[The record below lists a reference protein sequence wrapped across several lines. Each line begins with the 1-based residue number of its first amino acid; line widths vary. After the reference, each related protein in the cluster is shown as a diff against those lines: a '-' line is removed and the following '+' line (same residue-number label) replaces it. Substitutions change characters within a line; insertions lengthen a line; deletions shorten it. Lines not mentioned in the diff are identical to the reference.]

1 MSIEYRRQ
9 MQEWKRS
16 LSPNEQEAA
25 RAEAR
30 ANGFRG
36 DIFEPVDEYARG
48 NCTGYDHD
56 AGEDARVIEPI
67 PTEDAPQTHH
77 DSLEALHR
85 ALLAVK
91 ESTSP
96 RRTVD
101 ALIFAFGFNS
111 HMGES
116 CTSLASRYGV
126 TKAAFSN
133 MARKIVTRYGIH
145 PSGSMKTEQ
154 AVQRYKLTN
163 KPRTKS

>member
-1 MSIEYRRQ
+1 MSNDYRRQ
-9 MQEWKRS
+9 MDEWKRS
-16 LSPNEQEAA
+16 LTPAQQEAA

-48 NCTGYDHD
+48 SSTGYDHD
-56 AGEDARVIEPI
+56 AGEDARVVEPM
-67 PTEDAPQTHH
+67 PTEEPSQTHH

-85 ALLAVK
+85 ALLAVR
-91 ESTSP
+91 ESSSP

-111 HMGES
+111 HMGET

-126 TKAAFSN
+126 TKAAFSKI
-133 MARKIVTRYGIH
+133 ARQLVNHYGIR
-145 PSGSMKTEQ
+145 PSGLMKTEQ
-154 AVQRYKLTN
+154 AVQRYRLTN
-163 KPRTKS
+163 KPRSKA